1 MSVVKHRPSRDAEG
15 VFFAW
20 GGWLYLLIGFVFLV
34 LPIVTLLVFS
44 FQRNQYASIPGQ
56 GWSMRWYIKLFSD
69 PVLLQSLKYSL
80 IVSPLAATFASVIGF
95 LAAYAV
101 HRLVF
106 PGRTLLPVV
115 IVLPVPLPPLIVP

>member
-1 MSVVKHRPSRDAEG
+1 MSAVKHRSSRDAEG

-56 GWSMRWYIKLFSD
+56 GWSRPMS
-69 PVLLQSLKYSL
+69 S
-80 IVSPLAATFASVIGF
+80 
-95 LAAYAV
+95 
-101 HRLVF
+101 
-106 PGRTLLPVV
+106 
-115 IVLPVPLPPLIVP
+115 